1 MWRVAQRGGPN
12 ALWITAMAL
21 SVFLIAPVLANGS
34 VAAASGGRLA
44 KRTIDVVLTLMGL
57 VAIWPLFVVI
67 ALAIRVDSAGPAFF
81 VQTRVGRDGRT
92 FGMVKFRSM
101 VVNAEMQRADVP
113 GDRDGLCFKAK
124 DDPRIT
130 RVGRF
135 LRRASLDELP
145 QLWNVLRGQMS
156 LVGPRPALPSE
167 VAAYP
172 TAALERLRALP
183 GITGMWQ
190 VSGRADISFDDMI
203 ALDVAY
209 VRHPSLRRDIAILA
223 ATFRVVLQ
231 GRGAY

>member
-1 MWRVAQRGGPN
+1 
-12 ALWITAMAL
+12 MAP
-21 SVFLIAPVLANGS
+21 SVSLFAPTLATGAGATP
-34 VAAASGGRLA
+34 AAFGRRLA
-44 KRTIDVVLTLMGL
+44 KRAIDVVLTLMGL
-57 VAIWPLFVVI
+57 IAIWPLFVLI
-67 ALAIRVDSAGPAFF
+67 GLAIRLDSAGPVFF
-81 VQTRVGRDGRT
+81 VQTRVGRDGRP
-92 FGMVKFRSM
+92 FGMIKFRSM
-101 VVNAEMQRADVP
+101 VVNAEIQRADMQ

-145 QLWNVLRGQMS
+145 QLWNVLCGQMS

-183 GITGMWQ
+183 GITGLWQ

-209 VRHPSLRRDIAILA
+209 VRHPSLRRDIAN
-223 ATFRVVLQ
+223 RSV
-231 GRGAY
+231 